1 MIVNHHQTHE
11 AFTKL
16 TVQPNGMFKVVHKSP
31 TAFKFQIKKDF
42 YEALNLFNRM
52 VNFSIGKRE
61 FTEPATPVH
70 SFLNCKKLKSF
81 THYANR

>member
-1 MIVNHHQTHE
+1 MIINKHQTDQ
-11 AFTKL
+11 AFTTL
-16 TVQPNGMFKVVHKSP
+16 TVQLNGMYKVVHKSP
-31 TAFKFQIKKDF
+31 AAFKFQVKKDF
-42 YEALNLFNRM
+42 NEALNLFNRM

-70 SFLNCKKLKSF
+70 PFLNCKTLKSF